1 MKFTLAF
8 IAVVAAEKMTTE
20 VGETSNMHYLTNRLA
35 RDQSCLAPGK
45 CLNPYCSLYD
55 CYERNDKP
63 LCAGEK
69 YDGKNIPKEA
79 KVGIHHNIKETVV
92 KGWTRR
98 LYEDY
103 ARHHARDMRT
113 IINDWNTNNLWMF
126 IGAQHANDK
135 GNDYYMGAFAPTRK
149 VFARCNNSRHC
160 GYRTLP
166 AADCIYGAYWYCVT
180 NWSFGFSARNQV
192 RLCSADTYGVWG
204 GYDPGHSSN
213 HRLSWHMHYWYT
225 AGWRAG
231 YASSMNSERTVYKA
245 VFTKVCNGCGQST
258 PLDQPEC
265 KQTSCYYKS
274 GQTSITTNG
283 QEKFHCEKVTGYK
296 VNYGEAKGQTTN
308 CKCTCT
314 SSFKCAL
321 KHHHTTGYLKTFT
334 HC

>member
-1 MKFTLAF
+1 M
-8 IAVVAAEKMTTE
+8 
-20 VGETSNMHYLTNRLA
+20 G
-35 RDQSCLAPGK
+35 
-45 CLNPYCSLYD
+45 YCSLYD

-149 VFARCNNSRHC
+149 VFQRCNNSRHC

-166 AADCIYGAYWYCVT
+166 AADCIYGAYWY
-180 NWSFGFSARNQV
+180 
-192 RLCSADTYGVWG
+192 
-204 GYDPGHSSN
+204 
-213 HRLSWHMHYWYT
+213 T

-231 YASSMNSERTVYKA
+231 YASSMNSERQVFKA
-245 VFTKVCNGCGQST
+245 VYTKLCNGCGVKL
-258 PLDQPEC
+258 PLDEPEC
-265 KQTSCYYKS
+265 KQTSCYYA
-274 GQTSITTNG
+274 GGETRITTNG
-283 QEKFHCEKVTGYK
+283 LEKFHCEKVTGFK
-296 VNYGEAKGQTTN
+296 VTYGEAKGQTTN
-308 CKCTCT
+308 CKCSCSTG
-314 SSFKCAL
+314 FKCVL
-321 KHHHTTGYLKTFT
+321 KHHHTTGYLKAFN

>member
-1 MKFTLAF
+1 M
-8 IAVVAAEKMTTE
+8 
-20 VGETSNMHYLTNRLA
+20 G
-35 RDQSCLAPGK
+35 
-45 CLNPYCSLYD
+45 SLYD

-180 NWSFGFSARNQV
+180 NWSFGFSACNQV

-213 HRLSWHMHYWYT
+213 HRLSWHMHYWYRWL
-225 AGWRAG
+225 ACWLRLVHELRAPG
-231 YASSMNSERTVYKA
+231 LQGCLHQALQRLRRQASPRRA
-245 VFTKVCNGCGQST
+245 
-258 PLDQPEC
+258 
-265 KQTSCYYKS
+265 
-274 GQTSITTNG
+274 
-283 QEKFHCEKVTGYK
+283 
-296 VNYGEAKGQTTN
+296 
-308 CKCTCT
+308 
-314 SSFKCAL
+314 
-321 KHHHTTGYLKTFT
+321 
-334 HC
+334 

>member
-1 MKFTLAF
+1 MG
-8 IAVVAAEKMTTE
+8 
-20 VGETSNMHYLTNRLA
+20 GETSNMHYLTNRLA

-166 AADCIYGAYWYCVT
+166 LLTASTVPTGTASPTGPSVSPPATRSAFALLTPTACGAAT
-180 NWSFGFSARNQV
+180 T
-192 RLCSADTYGVWG
+192 LDTV
-204 GYDPGHSSN
+204 P
-213 HRLSWHMHYWYT
+213 T
-225 AGWRAG
+225 
-231 YASSMNSERTVYKA
+231 TVSRG
-245 VFTKVCNGCGQST
+245 TCTTGT
-258 PLDQPEC
+258 PLAGVLATPRP
-265 KQTSCYYKS
+265 
-274 GQTSITTNG
+274 
-283 QEKFHCEKVTGYK
+283 
-296 VNYGEAKGQTTN
+296 
-308 CKCTCT
+308 
-314 SSFKCAL
+314 
-321 KHHHTTGYLKTFT
+321 
-334 HC
+334 